1 MKTGSFTPVAFCPKA
16 TPRLRLRR
24 PRGGRPVGAA
34 REQDLRRPAAAGP
47 ARQEKVEPR
56 CGLLVIDTK
65 TGDVVHWLRI
75 QGIVTELYDA
85 IALPGIKRP
94 SMIGFRQQ
102 EIRRTVSVE
111 T

>member
-1 MKTGSFTPVAFCPKA
+1 MVGLSEPRENKTFAGLPLQD
-16 TPRLRLRR
+16 RL
-24 PRGGRPVGAA
+24 AK
-34 REQDLRRPAAAGP
+34 
-47 ARQEKVEPR
+47 EKVEPR